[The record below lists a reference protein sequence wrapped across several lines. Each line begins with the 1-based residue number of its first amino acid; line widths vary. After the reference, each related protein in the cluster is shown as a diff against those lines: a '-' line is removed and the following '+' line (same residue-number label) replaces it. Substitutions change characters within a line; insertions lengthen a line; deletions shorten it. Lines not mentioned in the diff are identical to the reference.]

1 MYVVSDLIMKTLE
14 MTLVFFG
21 LIMALYSQPALCS
34 DAETEPEG
42 ENGANSMVM
51 FLTSVPALIL
61 SALMAK
67 LMH

>member
-1 MYVVSDLIMKTLE
+1 MKTLE
-14 MTLVFFG
+14 ITLVFFG
-21 LIMALYSQPALCS
+21 LIMAFYSQPAFCS
-34 DAETEPEG
+34 DAEAKSES

>member
-1 MYVVSDLIMKTLE
+1 MKTMEL
-14 MTLVFFG
+14 TLVFFG

-51 FLTSVPALIL
+51 FSVPALII

>member
-1 MYVVSDLIMKTLE
+1 MKTMEL
-14 MTLVFFG
+14 TLVFFG

-34 DAETEPEG
+34 SDAETEPEG

-51 FLTSVPALIL
+51 FSVPALIL

>member
-1 MYVVSDLIMKTLE
+1 MKTMEL
-14 MTLVFFG
+14 TLVFFG

-51 FLTSVPALIL
+51 FSVPALIL

>member
-1 MYVVSDLIMKTLE
+1 MKSFE
-14 MTLVFFG
+14 MAMVFLGLV
-21 LIMALYSQPALCS
+21 LALYSQPALAS

-42 ENGANSMVM
+42 ESGASSMVM
-51 FLTSVPALIL
+51 FLTSVPALIV

>member
-1 MYVVSDLIMKTLE
+1 MVSDLIMKTLE
-14 MTLVFFG
+14 MALVFFG

-34 DAETEPEG
+34 DAESEPEG

>member
-1 MYVVSDLIMKTLE
+1 MKTLE

-42 ENGANSMVM
+42 ENGASSMVI
-51 FLTSVPALIL
+51 TSVPALIL

>member
-1 MYVVSDLIMKTLE
+1 MMKSFE
-14 MTLVFFG
+14 MALVLMG

-34 DAETEPEG
+34 TEDADGEGADG

-51 FLTSVPALIL
+51 FSVPAMIL

>member
-1 MYVVSDLIMKTLE
+1 MKTSLE

-21 LIMALYSQPALCS
+21 LIMALYSQPALCGS
-34 DAETEPEG
+34 EAETEPEG